1 MSFLYNYFNFK
12 YGKIRVFDF
21 FTGKTERN
29 FRAKNTVRIAQS
41 DRERDTKFLRK
52 TEERYGTVL
61 WMNSESFANV
71 SKSVSRSWTLHFP

>member
-12 YGKIRVFDF
+12 YSKIRVFDF

-41 DRERDTKFLRK
+41 DRERNNKIL
-52 TEERYGTVL
+52 TENGSMVGYGVVDEFGAVCERI
-61 WMNSESFANV
+61 
-71 SKSVSRSWTLHFP
+71 